1 MTQQTEVLVLGSG
14 PGGYTAA
21 FRAADLGKKVTI
33 VERFPTL
40 GGVCLNV
47 GCIPS
52 KALLHIAKVKEEAVH
67 VKSQGIDLGEPKIDL
82 DKVRAWKESVVNKL
96 TSGLNALAKQRKVT
110 VIQGTGTFKDANTLT
125 ITKEDGTTSE
135 LQFEQAIIAVGSE
148 PIRLPT
154 LPEDPRIMSSTGA
167 LKLEEVP
174 QSLLIIGG
182 GIIGLEMAMVYHA
195 LGSKIT
201 IVELGDRLIPGAD
214 PDLVKPLHKAISDK
228 YEILLNTKVSA
239 VEAKEEGVWATFE
252 GAAAPAKPQRYD
264 RILSA
269 VGRAPNGKKIGA
281 ENIGLNVDARGF
293 IQVNNELR
301 TNLPHIFAIGDIIG
315 QPMLAHKATAE
326 AKVAAEVI
334 AGKKHIFAP
343 RCIPSVAYTDP
354 ELAWV
359 GLTETEAKTN
369 NIRVEKAVFPWA
381 ASGRAL
387 SQGASNGATK
397 LLFDPE
403 TQRVLGGGIVGA
415 HAGELIAEV
424 ALAIEMGCCVED
436 ITLTIHPHPTLS
448 ETVLFS
454 AEMFEG
460 TITDLL
466 PPKKK

>member
-135 LQFEQAIIAVGSE
+135 LQFEQAIIAAGSE

-334 AGKKHIFAP
+334 AGKKTHFCTTVYP
-343 RCIPSVAYTDP
+343 FS
-354 ELAWV
+354 
-359 GLTETEAKTN
+359 GLY
-369 NIRVEKAVFPWA
+369 R
-381 ASGRAL
+381 S
-387 SQGASNGATK
+387 
-397 LLFDPE
+397 
-403 TQRVLGGGIVGA
+403 
-415 HAGELIAEV
+415 
-424 ALAIEMGCCVED
+424 
-436 ITLTIHPHPTLS
+436 
-448 ETVLFS
+448 
-454 AEMFEG
+454 
-460 TITDLL
+460 
-466 PPKKK
+466 